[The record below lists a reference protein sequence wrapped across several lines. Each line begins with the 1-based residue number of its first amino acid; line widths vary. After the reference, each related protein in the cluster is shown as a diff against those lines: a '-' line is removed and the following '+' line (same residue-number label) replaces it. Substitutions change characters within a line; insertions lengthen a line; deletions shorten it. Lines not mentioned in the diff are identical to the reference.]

1 LILLFSKKFF
11 YAYIIKM
18 GKGFDMNIANFVIL
32 VVVLILVVVCCVKPC
47 KEGFLDS
54 LSLKDCERKKEKC
67 WKNNNVLKKNLKEA
81 SARLKTAGLAASGY
95 RDAENLEQAENLE
108 EREREETEKCE
119 KLGAR
124 VRGPGYGCICEGKG
138 AVSAANPTG
147 AWGVKTTYANYQGTG
162 LFGC

>member
-1 LILLFSKKFF
+1 LILLFSKIFL

-81 SARLKTAGLAASGY
+81 STRLKTAGLVAI
-95 RDAENLEQAENLE
+95 AEEQAENLE
-108 EREREETEKCE
+108 EREREETENCE
-119 KLGAR
+119 KLGGWAL
-124 VRGPGYGCICEGKG
+124 GPGDSKSYPGCACEKEYKVDG
-138 AVSAANPTG
+138 ASGHVATHKLND
-147 AWGVKTTYANYQGTG
+147 YQGTG